1 MATKFDNIP
10 YQSFCWVLGTTSF
23 RTAQLNLKIEQQLI
37 MLSELQSQKSVWQWI
52 NNSDLQ
58 AEYYNFMQQKEF
70 VKGNA
75 PRKDKDA
82 REKTSGLVDI
92 GLLNNNRELT
102 EVGKN
107 LLKLSNEHNFK
118 QNNFF
123 GLDGDSFIYF
133 KQLLKTHLTVDN
145 KFVRPYLILAKLLK
159 LFDNLSYD
167 EFRYL
172 LPLCIDIKS
181 TNIIIE
187 KLKLSRNNNLNI
199 DIKDIIYE
207 TLISLENYQNALNLL
222 LNYSICEELVCTI
235 GMNRKSRSYDKPYYH
250 LYLVLYEVFI
260 RKDSTKI
267 FALYQ
272 AIKTT
277 KQSTKWLGFIF
288 ENSNERKVKNLGISN
303 INSDCPFLLCQ
314 NEQEFKQTFFK
325 YLHIF
330 KAMATLEDYFD
341 LNRRYFGLTNTII
354 FEEETVKFD
363 ILPKYFFDEVI
374 DNFYLTTFEQHT
386 QLEDNIDLDNIHSS
400 LIVDEKKI
408 FKKIGQDFK
417 IIISSVDQVHSLISN
432 ERYKRFNKIL
442 QDKFHKE
449 KLIQLLDY
457 FKDRNDK
464 EIYKMVTDEAT
475 VSTIFEYVL
484 AIIWYEISNKQGDI
498 LNFMNLSLTAELMPK
513 SHATGGYADIIYQYP
528 KDNNYPEHHVLIEA
542 TLANDSNQRKM
553 EMEPVSRHLG
563 EYLLKY
569 GRKEDYCIFVSNK
582 LHLNLVSDFLHRKT
596 YLYYGKDLK
605 IINGMKII
613 PIDTDYLKILLTKDK
628 KYSEIY
634 QLFHAAYQKT
644 TILPHEWNDYIAEQ
658 L

>member
-1 MATKFDNIP
+1 MTNKFDNIT

-37 MLSELQSQKSVWQWI
+37 MLSELQSQKSVWEWK

-102 EVGKN
+102 EVGKD

-118 QNNFF
+118 KNNFF
-123 GLDGDSFIYF
+123 GLDSDSFIYF
-133 KQLLKTHLTVDN
+133 KQLLKTHITVDN
-145 KFVRPYLILAKLLK
+145 KLVRPYLVLAKLLK
-159 LFDNLSYD
+159 AFDYLSYD

-172 LPLCIDIKS
+172 LPLCIDKS
-181 TNIIIE
+181 STETIIE
-187 KLKLSRNNNLNI
+187 KIGLLRNNQLTI
-199 DIKDIIYE
+199 QDMIYE
-207 TLISLENYQNALNLL
+207 TIINLENYQIALNLL
-222 LNYSICEELVCTI
+222 LNNEIGENLICVI
-235 GMNRKSRSYDKPYYH
+235 GMNRKSRTYDKPYYQLFLA
-250 LYLVLYEVFI
+250 LYSVFI
-260 RKDSTKI
+260 NKENDKI
-267 FALYQ
+267 LELYQ
-272 AIKTT
+272 AIRQV
-277 KQSTKWLGFIF
+277 KQKTKWLGLIF
-288 ENSNERKVKNLGISN
+288 KNSNERTVKKMGIDN
-303 INSDCPFLLCQ
+303 INDDCPFLLYQ
-314 NEQEFKQTFFK
+314 NEQEFKQIFFK
-325 YLHIF
+325 YLHAF

-363 ILPKYFFDEVI
+363 ILPKYFFNEVI
-374 DNFYLTTFEQHT
+374 DSFYLTAFEQHT
-386 QLEDNIDLDNIHSS
+386 QLENNIDLEKIHSS
-400 LIVDEKKI
+400 LIIDEKKI
-408 FKKIGQDFK
+408 FKQIGQDFK
-417 IIISSVDQVHSLISN
+417 TIISSVSQVNSLISN
-432 ERYKRFNKIL
+432 ERYKRFDKIL

-457 FKDRNDK
+457 FKGRNDK
-464 EIYKMVTDEAT
+464 EIHKMVTDEAT

-484 AIIWYEISNKQGDI
+484 AIIWYELSNKQGDI

-542 TLANDSNQRKM
+542 TLANDNNQRKM

-569 GRKEDYCIFVSNK
+569 DRKEDYCIFVSNK
-582 LHLNLVSDFLHRKT
+582 LHLNLVSDFLHRKN

-613 PIDTDYLKILLTKDK
+613 PIDTDYLKAVLTKDK

-634 QLFHAAYQKT
+634 RLFHAAHQKT
-644 TILPHEWNDYIAEQ
+644 SILPHEWNGYIAKQ